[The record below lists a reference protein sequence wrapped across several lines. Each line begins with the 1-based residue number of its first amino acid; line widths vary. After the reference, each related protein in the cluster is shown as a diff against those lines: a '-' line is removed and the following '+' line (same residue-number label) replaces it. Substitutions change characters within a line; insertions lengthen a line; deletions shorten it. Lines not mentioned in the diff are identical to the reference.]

1 MNPLA
6 EIVLEPGSLRT
17 ASGVVK
23 LVVKRSRAKKPL
35 RTTSGVVKLVVKLA
49 AKLVAKSGRAGKPQ
63 DHLRCSKAISKASS
77 KASSQE

>member
-1 MNPLA
+1 VNPLA

-23 LVVKRSRAKKPL
+23 LVVKSSRAKEPL

-49 AKLVAKSGRAGKPQ
+49 ANLVAKLVAKSGRAGKPQ

-77 KASSQE
+77 QV